1 MNKEQLE
8 RTIGLI
14 GEENVNKLSNATV
27 LVCGLGGVGGTALEA
42 LARSGIGSFIIV
54 DFDKVSPSNL
64 NRQILF
70 TSLDIGKE
78 KVDCAHQRIKSI
90 NPEANIINLNTKV
103 DDFFVD
109 KIKNFSIDFIVD
121 AIDDIKGKVVLGL
134 FAKQNN
140 IPLILSLGMANR
152 LDSTKVNII
161 RLDKTT
167 NDPLAKK
174 LRYEYKKAG
183 IDTKSF
189 YAAYSSEIPIKDG
202 TKLNSMMMAP
212 SASGLAIAG
221 YVINKLI
228 N

>member
-1 MNKEQLE
+1 
-8 RTIGLI
+8 
-14 GEENVNKLSNATV
+14 
-27 LVCGLGGVGGTALEA
+27 
-42 LARSGIGSFIIV
+42 
-54 DFDKVSPSNL
+54 
-64 NRQILF
+64 
-70 TSLDIGKE
+70 
-78 KVDCAHQRIKSI
+78 
-90 NPEANIINLNTKV
+90 
-103 DDFFVD
+103 
-109 KIKNFSIDFIVD
+109 
-121 AIDDIKGKVVLGL
+121 
-134 FAKQNN
+134 
-140 IPLILSLGMANR
+140 MANR

-189 YAAYSSEIPIKDG
+189 YAAYSSEIPLKDG